1 MSEAIASKDHEIAAQ
16 QVDVLQYMMG
26 KLPEA
31 ELPLKHRFTPGL
43 YTREIFMPA
52 GSLVISRIHKTTHP
66 YVVTQG
72 RAMVWTEEG
81 GVVEIVAPHVG
92 ITEPGTRRV
101 LFIKEDCRWLTFHP
115 TTETDL
121 DKLQAE
127 LTDTPDVS
135 YVEKMLEKLLPEG
148 ALPP

>member
-1 MSEAIASKDHEIAAQ
+1 MSEALLTKDQEIGAQ
-16 QVDVLQYMMG
+16 QVDLLQYMMG
-26 KLPEA
+26 KLPAA
-31 ELPLKHRFTPGL
+31 EFPLEHRFTPGL

-52 GSLVISRIHKTTHP
+52 GSLVVSRVHKTTHP

-92 ITEPGTRRV
+92 ITTPGTRRV

-121 DKLQAE
+121 GKLQE
-127 LTDTPDVS
+127 QLTDTPDVS
-135 YVEKMLEKLLPEG
+135 YVEQALKKLLPEG